1 MPKVSTTL
9 SIDADVKA
17 QAQSLFADLG
27 LDLSTAVNLFFRQC
41 IYEKGIPFRITRQ
54 MQETHDSSDI
64 EMTDDEKI
72 DFVAQ
77 RILREHKAAFLELAK
92 G

>member
-9 SIDADVKA
+9 SIDADVKTKV
-17 QAQSLFADLG
+17 QALYSELG
-27 LDLSTAVNLFFRQC
+27 LDLSTAVNMFFRQC
-41 IYEKGIPFRITRQ
+41 LYENGIPFEVSRSKPMREGNQ
-54 MQETHDSSDI
+54 AI

-77 RILREHKAAFLELAK
+77 RILREHKAAFEELAK
-92 G
+92 

>member
-9 SIDADVKA
+9 SVDAEVKSKV
-17 QAQSLFADLG
+17 QALYAELG
-27 LDLSTAVNLFFRQC
+27 LDLSTAVNMFFRQC
-41 IYEKGIPFRITRQ
+41 LYENGIPFEISRAKPMR
-54 MQETHDSSDI
+54 EESHEI

-77 RILREHKAAFLELAK
+77 RILREHKAAFEELAK
-92 G
+92 